1 MLLEQLV
8 QLSRKYGSNEEF
20 VLSGGG
26 NTSYKDDTFLYV
38 KASGVQ
44 LATIDAGGFA
54 KLRLAALN
62 DMWNKQYPS
71 EPEARDAEVL
81 QDMLSARAEGEEKRP
96 SVETLLHALFP
107 QPYVAHMH
115 PPLVNGVTCSQ
126 NGEKV
131 VDELFGDKAVWIPT
145 VNPGYVLAR
154 TVKEGIEKQLEKK
167 KPFPRLVFM
176 ENHGVFVAGDTTEE
190 IDRQYEKI
198 FSALKARL
206 KRPPDFSRDPRENDK
221 SFQNQV
227 DQYTR
232 AIKDGP
238 DSGAL
243 ASSCIFFTNREIM
256 NFVKDEQSFTPV
268 SSAFSPDHI
277 VYYGHAPL
285 FITSNEKVNE
295 AVKRYVEKNGENP
308 RIIAVQ
314 GLGAFAAAETEKK
327 ADTAKALFLD
337 AVKIA
342 VYAESFG
349 GHKFMPDDQ
358 INFIRFW
365 EYEKYRKSVDSG
377 RN

>member
-1 MLLEQLV
+1 MSLEKLV
-8 QLSRKYGSNEEF
+8 QLSRRYGSNDEF

-44 LATIDAGGFA
+44 LGTIDADGFA
-54 KLRLAALN
+54 KLRLENLN
-62 DMWNKQYPS
+62 GMWEKQYPS

-126 NGEKV
+126 NGEQV
-131 VDELFGDKAVWIPT
+131 VADLFGDRAIWIPT

-154 TVKEGIEKQLEKK
+154 TVKEGIEKHLEQK
-167 KPFPRLVFM
+167 KPFPKLVFM

-190 IDRQYEKI
+190 IDKQYEEI
-198 FSALKARL
+198 FETLEAKL
-206 KRPPDFSRDPRENDK
+206 KRNPDFSRDPRENDK

-227 DQYTR
+227 EQYEQ
-232 AIKDGP
+232 AVKEAPYLG
-238 DSGAL
+238 DSAL
-243 ASSCIFFTNREIM
+243 PCIFFTNREILS
-256 NFVKDEQSFTPV
+256 FVEDEKSFTPV

-277 VYYGHAPL
+277 VYYGHEPL
-285 FITSNEKVNE
+285 FIAAGENVHE

-327 ADTAKALFLD
+327 AETAKALFLD

-349 GHKFMPDDQ
+349 GHKFMPTDQ

-365 EYEKYRKSVDSG
+365 EYEKYRKSVNSKEQ
-377 RN
+377 